1 MERVYKIGDY
11 YDDGVKQGLVIQVSE
26 DGFHGKIL
34 SLQQCCCCWADEL
47 EAIRS
52 EIRAY
57 SKSDGMKNQA
67 VAMEQD
73 CWQQRYPAFA
83 FCASLGEGW
92 YLPAMEEL
100 ETFLRND
107 LSVLNA
113 VNQRLEQLG
122 APIVK
127 GWYWSSTERGYFA
140 YDDEYLVAR
149 VQVKDFKYPWNYRIK
164 DEDKSGA
171 GDVRA
176 VARF

>member
-1 MERVYKIGDY
+1 MERVYQIGDY
-11 YDDGVKQGLVIQVSE
+11 YDDGVKQGVVIEVSA
-26 DGFHGKIL
+26 DGLHGKIL
-34 SLQQCCCCWADEL
+34 SLQQHHCCWADEL

-57 SKSDGMKNQA
+57 NKRDGAINQA
-67 VAMEQD
+67 VAMQQEN
-73 CWQQRYPAFA
+73 WQERYPAFA

-100 ETFLRND
+100 KTFLRDD

-127 GWYWSSTERGYFA
+127 GWYWSSTECGYFA

-149 VQVKDFKYPWNYRIK
+149 VHVKDFKYPWNHGVK
-164 DEDKSGA
+164 EEDKSRA